1 MKIQAFHLLI
11 AQSKE
16 VVVSFLGEHG
26 GTMQQQYIQTVTWLM
41 LLIPWD
47 GAIGMIH
54 QDKSIIPIISIVIHH
69 EKSCYKCSIVK
80 NYTSRR

>member
-1 MKIQAFHLLI
+1 MQLITETQKMKIQVFHLLT

-16 VVVSFLGEHG
+16 VVEYFLGEHG
-26 GTMQQQYIQTVTWLM
+26 GTMQQQYIQTVTWMM

-54 QDKSIIPIISIVIHH
+54 QDKSIIPTHILIIIIF
-69 EKSCYKCSIVK
+69 I
-80 NYTSRR
+80 